1 MNRYRVPP
9 PVTARQR
16 SEARAKMAGN
26 RKTALQALV
35 ISGLFCLSLLFALF
49 AATSV
54 YAQSDEAAKPSTCLA
69 IAQNEKG
76 NSGPAVIPASFSS
89 GLPLLLAQKSE
100 YSVNIRYATHSTY
113 RIESPG
119 GIVAATDFAGTAGT
133 GRLPD
138 IVTMNHA
145 HGTHYT
151 LTPDPKIPHV
161 LRGWTSNG
169 EAVKHHLEV
178 GDVLVRNV
186 STDLYRSGVLVE
198 ANGNS
203 IFIFEIAGLC
213 IGHVGHL
220 HHTLTPEHI
229 AAIGRLDVLMLPV
242 DGSMTMS
249 IKGMSDLA
257 RQFRSS
263 VILPMHWFSG
273 MSLRRFIDDMQSGF
287 AIDIRETSEI
297 DLALNTL
304 PATPTVIVLQPELG
318 SGFGYGW
325 QNP

>member
-1 MNRYRVPP
+1 MENRTKRPSRLY
-9 PVTARQR
+9 AL
-16 SEARAKMAGN
+16 AG
-26 RKTALQALV
+26 RPEYPKTATQGAFQ
-35 ISGLFCLSLLFALF
+35 SGLFAMFLLF
-49 AATSV
+49 SV
-54 YAQSDEAAKPSTCLA
+54 LVASTAFAQSANSVKPSTCLA
-69 IAQNEKG
+69 IAQKHQNEIL
-76 NSGPAVIPASFSS
+76 PRIIPASFASP
-89 GLPLLLAQKSE
+89 LPLLLAQKSD

-113 RIESPG
+113 RIESPQ
-119 GIVAATDFAGTAGT
+119 GIIAATDFAGSAGA

-145 HGTHYT
+145 HSTHFT
-151 LTPDPKIPHV
+151 LQPDPSIPHV
-161 LRGWTSNG
+161 LRGWTSSG
-169 EAVKHHLEV
+169 EPAKHHLEV
-178 GDVLVRNV
+178 EDILVRNV
-186 STDLYRSGVLVE
+186 TTDLYRSGVLVE
-198 ANGNS
+198 ASGNS

-229 AAIGRLDVLMLPV
+229 AAIGRLDVLMIPV

-249 IKGMSDLA
+249 IEGMSDLA

-273 MSLRRFIDDMQSGF
+273 MSLRRFIDDMQSSF
-287 AIDIRETSEI
+287 AIDIRQTSDI

-318 SGFGYGW
+318 TGFGYGW
-325 QNP
+325 QDP